1 MAEASYRLTAPMKFT
16 VSVED
21 GRQEP
26 GKPLHSFGRIGAQY
40 TTPSLAVDA
49 DVDVVNG
56 PTIRTSALLRKY
68 SVLLG
73 FDLQYNT
80 HFEDKSMTP
89 EVLDVNIGLG
99 YEGRGWH
106 FAAKTMEM
114 LSSLRV
120 GYFHKVNQDVTAGFM
135 VDYRLRTNYQKI
147 VLGAK
152 WRYVCICVHYIH
164 ILILIILYIYS
175 TTLLLLLLLITG
187 WTRRRS

>member
-1 MAEASYRLTAPMKFT
+1 MLAEASYKLSTPLKFT
-16 VSVED
+16 LSVED

-40 TTPSLAVDA
+40 ATNSLVVDA

-56 PTIRTSALLRKY
+56 PTIRTSAMLRKY

-89 EVLDVNIGLG
+89 EVLDCNLG
-99 YEGRGWH
+99 VGVEGKGWH
-106 FAAKTMEM
+106 FVVKTMEM

-120 GYFHKVNQDVTAGFM
+120 GYFHKVNTDFTAGVM
-135 VDYRLRTNYQKI
+135 VDYRLKTNYQKI
-147 VLGAK
+147 VLGSK
-152 WRYVCICVHYIH
+152 WR
-164 ILILIILYIYS
+164 
-175 TTLLLLLLLITG
+175 
-187 WTRRRS
+187 